1 MINDGKERKALAIQ
15 TKEEG
20 EGGPLLYLLSGEG
33 EGRRIISVSV
43 FTWKWG
49 RELPIGFSLRQT

>member
-33 EGRRIISVSV
+33 E
-43 FTWKWG
+43 
-49 RELPIGFSLRQT
+49 REDASLACLCLLGSGGGNCQLDSL